1 MGSKGREVPRTSHD
15 PKQVCAACGQPVE
28 SVVKRHKTL
37 GTYVPLWEP
46 GPCRNPDCPL
56 YVPPEGGAKSDPG
69 GPDASGGVSRPE
81 EPGGPG
87 ASEGSAAGPS
97 GEAPDDAAGREAG
110 TS

>member
-15 PKQVCAACGQPVE
+15 PQHVCAACGQPVE
-28 SVVKRHKTL
+28 SVVRRHKTL

-56 YVPPEGGAKSDPG
+56 YVPPEGGARSDPG
-69 GPDASGGVSRPE
+69 GQDRSGGSRPE
-81 EPGGPG
+81 EPGGAD
-87 ASEGSAAGPS
+87 ASDGSAAGPS
-97 GEAPDDAAGREAG
+97 GDSPDDAPGREAG

>member
-1 MGSKGREVPRTSHD
+1 M
-15 PKQVCAACGQPVE
+15 E

-56 YVPPEGGAKSDPG
+56 YVPPEGGAKPQARG
-69 GPDASGGVSRPE
+69 GPDRPE
-81 EPGGPG
+81 GPGRPDEPGGPG
-87 ASEGSAAGPS
+87 ASDASPAGPS
-97 GEAPDDAAGREAG
+97 GESPDDAPGRETG